1 MQKYIFLTCLFFTLA
16 EYIFAQTDS
25 SKVGY
30 VSVSLCTPYYIG
42 DIHDYKQ
49 TPKAGISVAYSFPL
63 KPNSP
68 ISFIMSL
75 SYTKIAAADWN
86 SSKKD
91 RFHWRGL
98 HFRSPLT
105 EFGIRTAY
113 DFRKKKRLKPNISL
127 GTGLLIFNPQANLG
141 GIWYDLQ
148 AYGTEGQN
156 LVRPTYQKPYKLAT
170 PFISLGVGAKYQIR
184 PRWEISF
191 ETRFQLT
198 FTDYLDDISTVYPES
213 ALLLDE
219 NPIAYQLSDR
229 SDPTGWAVS
238 DFQPR
243 GNPKTKDGYFLSSV
257 GVCYRLGKK

>member
-1 MQKYIFLTCLFFTLA
+1 MKKILILTCLLFTLA
-16 EYIFAQTDS
+16 KCVFAQTDS

-30 VSVSLCTPYYIG
+30 VSASLCTPYYIG

-49 TPKAGISVAYSFPL
+49 KPKAGISVAYSFPL
-63 KPNSP
+63 KLNSP
-68 ISFIMSL
+68 ISFIMSV
-75 SYTKIAAADWN
+75 SYTKIAATDAN
-86 SSKKD
+86 SAKNDKY
-91 RFHWRGL
+91 HWRGL

-105 EFGIRTAY
+105 EFGMRMAY
-113 DFRKKKRLKPNISL
+113 DFRRNKRLKPNISL

-141 GIWYDLQ
+141 GRWYDLQ

-156 LVRPTYQKPYKLAT
+156 LVRPTYPKPYKLAT
-170 PFISLGVGAKYQIR
+170 PFASLGVGAKYQIH
-184 PRWEISF
+184 PRWEILA

-213 ALLLDE
+213 ALMLDG
-219 NPIAYQLSDR
+219 NSIAYQLSDR

-257 GVCYRLGKK
+257 GICYRLGKK